1 MTMKRNITYLS
12 SLLSAFL
19 ALLAGCEKSDVD
31 IVQNGT
37 ADVTLVLAL
46 DGTPA
51 DFEISESSGRTA
63 MSSSFTKASSPE
75 VLSSEGLRTLRIIVT
90 QGIPGNPGFN
100 IVYNEKIADAGS
112 SSAAPVLEYGA
123 VTLPDIPVGNVNIYC
138 IGNEESVGMTYDN
151 ETIMSVLGSE
161 PKLIVIDDTNGFF
174 PKANAEID
182 EKGLPISGY
191 RMNVA
196 VSDGMGAVN
205 IDLERTVVKLNL
217 VVENAT
223 TSDLTLDGISFG
235 KFSGDRFYMFPTDRL
250 DVPSDTQ
257 YNPLDFGTMSA
268 AGISAGWSVPGRSDS
283 APYRVY
289 IYPTYAYT
297 SGLGDNPYW
306 ISLYLSPGNL
316 KYEQGT
322 FGLGYNSFRRNTQ
335 VNIRARITST
345 TDVLIDFEVLPWD
358 EYTVNVPDFE

>member
-19 ALLAGCEKSDVD
+19 VLLAGCEKSDVD

-51 DFEISESSGRTA
+51 DFEISESSGRA
-63 MSSSFTKASSPE
+63 ALSSSFTKASSPE
-75 VLSSEGLRTLRIIVT
+75 VLSGEGLRTLRIIVT
-90 QGIPGNPGFN
+90 QGTPGNPGFN
-100 IVYNEKIADAGS
+100 IVYNEKIADAES

-138 IGNEESVGMTYDN
+138 IGNEESIGMTYNN
-151 ETIMSVLGSE
+151 EKIMSALGNE
-161 PKLIVIDDTNGFF
+161 PKLIVIDDANSFF
-174 PKANAEID
+174 PRANAGID
-182 EKGLPISGY
+182 DTGLPISGY
-191 RMNVA
+191 KMNVA
-196 VSDGMGAVN
+196 VSEGMGAVN

-235 KFSGDRFYMFPTDRL
+235 PFSGDRFYMFPTTQL
-250 DVPSDTQ
+250 NVPSDTQ
-257 YNPLDFGTMSA
+257 YETLDFGTRA
-268 AGISAGWSVPGRSDS
+268 DAGVSLGWKVTGQSDS
-283 APYRVY
+283 EPYRVY

-306 ISLYLSPGNL
+306 ISLFMSPGDL

-345 TDVLIDFEVLPWD
+345 TDVLINFEVLPWD